1 MVNKVEKELRKLE
14 DELHNSR
21 KNEILLG
28 DLLKYSSQPFGV
40 GYPDGSL
47 GIVNK
52 AFEELTGYTQ
62 EELKSSDW
70 SDTLTPPEFH
80 DMEHEKLE
88 KLQRIGQ
95 PVKYEKEYIR
105 KDGIRVPI
113 ELLVHLVRN
122 EDGSP
127 KFYYSFITDITERKE
142 REMLSDALN
151 KLNSYINSILDYD
164 EIMQLIVEE
173 GAKAV
178 GAESSV
184 INLIEG
190 DNWVV
195 KFAYNFPDNII
206 GQIKSDLESPTSVY
220 VANEKKAVAFN
231 DAPNDSRVNKNGMRL
246 HGVSSVLVAPIIL
259 KDEVKGIIAF
269 YHHQNTVVFS
279 EAQIDFANKLASSLS
294 QAVENA
300 QLFDEIKKSEKHYQ
314 QFFDNPLNGFAFC
327 EIITDEIGKPVDF
340 IYLDVNNAFE
350 NFTGLKRED
359 VLNKKVTEILPSED
373 VAEIIKIYGKVALT
387 GESANFEYS
396 IPSLNKYY
404 EIVAFSPE
412 RTQFIAFFTDISER
426 KKTEE
431 DLKKSEKSLADA
443 QRIAHIGNW
452 EWNIQTGEIEWSDEI
467 YSIYKLDKDSYVP
480 TLDSFANYV
489 HPDDRELMNNV
500 MDQIISERKSLNF
513 SFRIILDDGSEL
525 TLDTIAEITHYDE
538 NGNPLIVTGVNYDI
552 TERKKAEEIKQ
563 ALLEKEEKLTT
574 ELSTLIENIVD
585 EVWFFDSQGNIK
597 LANAAARKFE
607 QKVELESANLLDDLI
622 TGVEVYDGE
631 GNPRPN
637 EGAPPIRALKG
648 EILTNLEEIV
658 VFPRL
663 GETQYRQVSSAPI
676 KNDANEIT
684 GAVSVV
690 RDITEQKKSEE
701 NIRKLADV
709 VESSNDAI
717 ITKSLEGIITS
728 WNKGA
733 EKIYGYEAEEV
744 LGQNISILAP
754 NSLKDEI
761 LQLIEKIKQG
771 KRIDH
776 YETLRVKKDESLV
789 NVSITLSPI
798 FDASGKLIA
807 ISTIARDI
815 TESKKAEE
823 KMQELLE
830 HLQSSEEDLTAS
842 NEELRATSEELKT
855 TNDELHLQMDYE
867 VAAKSELEEIAIKLK
882 ISNKELEQFAYVA
895 SHDLQEPLR
904 MVTSFTQLLERR
916 YKNKLDRE
924 ADDYIGFIV
933 EGSKRMKYL
942 IDDLL
947 EFSRLNTQ
955 VREFESVLLE
965 IALEDVLRNL
975 TASIAENNA
984 QITHDP
990 LPAIMGDPSQ
1000 INQLLQNLIT
1010 NAIKF
1015 HGDES
1020 PKIHISAVESGD
1032 EWIIGVSDE
1041 GIGIDPEHQEQI
1053 FRIFKR
1059 LHTREE
1065 YEGTGIGLAI
1075 CKRIVDRH
1083 NGKIWVESELGKGST
1098 FYFTIPKT

>member
-467 YSIYKLDKDSYVP
+467 YSIYKLD
-480 TLDSFANYV
+480 
-489 HPDDRELMNNV
+489 
-500 MDQIISERKSLNF
+500 
-513 SFRIILDDGSEL
+513 
-525 TLDTIAEITHYDE
+525 
-538 NGNPLIVTGVNYDI
+538 
-552 TERKKAEEIKQ
+552 
-563 ALLEKEEKLTT
+563 
-574 ELSTLIENIVD
+574 
-585 EVWFFDSQGNIK
+585 
-597 LANAAARKFE
+597 
-607 QKVELESANLLDDLI
+607 
-622 TGVEVYDGE
+622 
-631 GNPRPN
+631 
-637 EGAPPIRALKG
+637 IR
-648 EILTNLEEIV
+648 
-658 VFPRL
+658 F
-663 GETQYRQVSSAPI
+663 
-676 KNDANEIT
+676 
-684 GAVSVV
+684 
-690 RDITEQKKSEE
+690 
-701 NIRKLADV
+701 
-709 VESSNDAI
+709 
-717 ITKSLEGIITS
+717 
-728 WNKGA
+728 
-733 EKIYGYEAEEV
+733 
-744 LGQNISILAP
+744 
-754 NSLKDEI
+754 
-761 LQLIEKIKQG
+761 
-771 KRIDH
+771 
-776 YETLRVKKDESLV
+776 
-789 NVSITLSPI
+789 
-798 FDASGKLIA
+798 
-807 ISTIARDI
+807 
-815 TESKKAEE
+815 
-823 KMQELLE
+823 
-830 HLQSSEEDLTAS
+830 
-842 NEELRATSEELKT
+842 
-855 TNDELHLQMDYE
+855 
-867 VAAKSELEEIAIKLK
+867 
-882 ISNKELEQFAYVA
+882 
-895 SHDLQEPLR
+895 
-904 MVTSFTQLLERR
+904 
-916 YKNKLDRE
+916 
-924 ADDYIGFIV
+924 
-933 EGSKRMKYL
+933 
-942 IDDLL
+942 
-947 EFSRLNTQ
+947 
-955 VREFESVLLE
+955 
-965 IALEDVLRNL
+965 
-975 TASIAENNA
+975 
-984 QITHDP
+984 
-990 LPAIMGDPSQ
+990 
-1000 INQLLQNLIT
+1000 
-1010 NAIKF
+1010 
-1015 HGDES
+1015 
-1020 PKIHISAVESGD
+1020 
-1032 EWIIGVSDE
+1032 
-1041 GIGIDPEHQEQI
+1041 
-1053 FRIFKR
+1053 
-1059 LHTREE
+1059 
-1065 YEGTGIGLAI
+1065 I
-1075 CKRIVDRH
+1075 CKLC
-1083 NGKIWVESELGKGST
+1083 SS
-1098 FYFTIPKT
+1098 